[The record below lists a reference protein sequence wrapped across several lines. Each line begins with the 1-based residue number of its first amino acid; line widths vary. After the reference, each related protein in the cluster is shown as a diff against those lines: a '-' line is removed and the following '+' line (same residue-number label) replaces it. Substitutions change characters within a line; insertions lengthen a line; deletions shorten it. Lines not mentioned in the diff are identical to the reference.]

1 LPRPEGEIVLEYMV
15 IGSGFA
21 FAAALQPG
29 PLQAYLLSSVVRRGW
44 RATLPASFAPL
55 LSDGPIVVIALIL
68 LSRVPE
74 SFQIVIRAAGGLLL
88 LYLAWASYR
97 NWQESVFQDSE
108 QSESAPRTLLQ
119 AVMVNLLNPNPYLGW
134 SLVLGPAVMDAWQK
148 DRTYAVVLIAAFY
161 GTMVV
166 GLAGT
171 IFLFGSANR
180 LGPRGRRGV
189 VLLSAGILAALGIC
203 QLVLSFLDIFGA
215 I

>member
-1 LPRPEGEIVLEYMV
+1 MV